1 MATYLI
7 TQATGK
13 QSQYITEHILAA
25 GAKIHAVVRNP
36 DKLPEV
42 LQRPG
47 VKIFKGESTDF
58 EAVFQAAQ
66 GCKGA
71 FLNTFPIPGLEA
83 QQAKTIAEACKKAGV
98 ETVVASTSFLTG
110 DKEIWDDKESEEIGI
125 RSYYQSKHEV
135 EEVVRNAGFKFYTI
149 IRPGFIHFDFL
160 LPNVYGNFPA
170 LPAKGELDHAYND
183 AATMIYTDANDIGKY
198 ATAAFQNPEKF
209 NGQAIQVGKSNLTL
223 EETRKILTNITGRE
237 VTSRRRTPEEVE
249 AAKAA
254 VPAQKFNLWAN
265 IRDFSSAAAE
275 AKDVEAKFG
284 IAFTTLE
291 EALQREKARLL
302 ECIPA

>member
-1 MATYLI
+1 MPTYLI

-13 QSQYITEHILAA
+13 QSQYVTDHLLAT

-36 DKLPEV
+36 NKLPPV

-71 FLNTFPIPGLEA
+71 FLNTFPIPGLET
-83 QQAKTIAEACKKAGV
+83 QQAKTITEACKKAGV
-98 ETVVASTSFLTG
+98 ETLVASTSFLTG
-110 DKEIWDDKESEEIGI
+110 DKELWDDKETEEVGI

-135 EEVVRNAGFKFYTI
+135 EQVVRNAGFNSYTI
-149 IRPGFIHFDFL
+149 LRPGFIHFDFL

-170 LPAKGELDHAYND
+170 LPAKAELDHSFND
-183 AATMIYTDANDIGKY
+183 NATMIYTDANDIGKY
-198 ATAAFQNPEKF
+198 ATAAFQNPDKF
-209 NGQAIQVGKSNLTL
+209 GGQAIQLGKSNLTL
-223 EETRKILTNITGRE
+223 EETRQILIKITGRE

-265 IRDFSSAAAE
+265 IKDFGPAAAE
-275 AKDVEAKFG
+275 GKDVEARFG
-284 IAFTTLE
+284 IPIATLE
-291 EALQREKARLL
+291 EALRRDKTQLL
-302 ECIPA
+302 ECIP